1 MTTGT
6 MDPRPGPSTAHRDT
20 HIRKTRP
27 APSTPGEARRTGTG
41 GVAATSFVP
50 RRASPLGIGLRLR
63 LMLTL
68 TAVAM
73 FPIAFVSYVIVRDE
87 VRNVTRSIDFEVHE
101 AALSAQARFTRL
113 LDRRELHALAAA
125 SSPRLQAAIHGHATT
140 SLEQFARRNDLL
152 LEVDGHTY
160 GQRLDHAV
168 KAPVQ
173 LVSGGKAIGSV
184 VAQVPL
190 DDATRRQLSAGDAKD
205 VRLAFVR
212 AGAAPAKDGRG
223 VTLPLAGGTS
233 VRAFLPGGVVSHR
246 RNAAYVRVVEAGL
259 LALAGLMLFTLVLA
273 RPLLRAFR
281 WTEEQASEA
290 RIDALTGLA
299 NRRALEEILAAE
311 ISRAHRFAHQLA
323 VVLLDLDRF
332 KEINDSFGHAAGD
345 VMLRAVSRLLIS
357 LARQG
362 DTVVRWGGEE
372 FVVVLPETD
381 LAGAQ
386 RFAERLRR
394 TIEAQQVGDM
404 RTSASCGVATMLPDD
419 TVEALLGAA
428 DQALYQAKSNGRNRT
443 ESAVRGPR
451 PAAA

>member
-1 MTTGT
+1 
-6 MDPRPGPSTAHRDT
+6 
-20 HIRKTRP
+20 
-27 APSTPGEARRTGTG
+27 
-41 GVAATSFVP
+41 
-50 RRASPLGIGLRLR
+50 
-63 LMLTL
+63 MLTL
-68 TAVAM
+68 TAVAI

-87 VRNVTRSIDFEVHE
+87 VRNVTRSIDFEVHD

-113 LDRRELHALAAA
+113 RDRRELQALGAA
-125 SSPRLQAAIHGHATT
+125 SSPTLQAAIRSGATA
-140 SLEQFARRNDLL
+140 SLERFARRNGLL
-152 LEVDGHTY
+152 LEVDGHRY
-160 GQRLDHAV
+160 GRRLQHAV
-168 KAPVQ
+168 TAPVQ
-173 LVSGGKAIGSV
+173 LVSGGKPIGSV
-184 VAQVPL
+184 VAQVAL
-190 DDATRRQLSAGDAKD
+190 DSATLRQLSAGAARG
-205 VRLAFVR
+205 VRLTFVTN
-212 AGAAPAKDGRG
+212 GGAPAKKGRG
-223 VTLPLAGGTS
+223 ITLPLAKGAV
-233 VRAFLPGGVVSHR
+233 VRAYLPSRIESHR
-246 RNAAYVRVVEAGL
+246 RNAAYERVAEAGL
-259 LALAGLMLFTLVLA
+259 LALVALMLLTLVLA

-332 KEINDSFGHAAGD
+332 KEINDSFGHGAGD
-345 VMLRAVSRLLIS
+345 VMLRAVSRLLTS

-362 DTVVRWGGEE
+362 DTVARWGGEE

-381 LAGAQ
+381 LVGAR

-394 TIEAQQVGDM
+394 TIEAHSVGDM
-404 RTSASCGVATMLPDD
+404 KTSASCGVATMLPEDN
-419 TVEALLGAA
+419 VEELLAAA

>member
-1 MTTGT
+1 M
-6 MDPRPGPSTAHRDT
+6 PRQ
-20 HIRKTRP
+20 
-27 APSTPGEARRTGTG
+27 
-41 GVAATSFVP
+41 
-50 RRASPLGIGLRLR
+50 ASPLGLGLRLR

-68 TAVAM
+68 TAIAI
-73 FPIAFVSYVIVRDE
+73 FPIACVSYVIVRDE
-87 VRNVTRSIDFEVHE
+87 ARNVTRNIDFEVHD
-101 AALSAQARFTRL
+101 AAQNAQARFTRL
-113 LDRRELHALAAA
+113 LDRRQLQAVAAA
-125 SSPRLQAAIHGHATT
+125 SSLGLQAAISRHDTK
-140 SLEQFARRNDLL
+140 SLERIARRSAAA
-152 LEVDGHTY
+152 T
-160 GQRLDHAV
+160 R
-168 KAPVQ
+168 VQ
-173 LVSGGKAIGSV
+173 LVTHGVGIGWV
-184 VAQVPL
+184 VAQLPV
-190 DDATRRQLSAGDAKD
+190 DAATLRALSAGAANG
-205 VRLAFVR
+205 VQLVFVHPGGSR
-212 AGAAPAKDGRG
+212 PIPAGRG
-223 VTLPLAGGTS
+223 VTQQLTRQVD
-233 VRAFLPGGVVSHR
+233 VRAYLPSAIEAHR
-246 RNAAYVRVVEAGL
+246 KHAAYLRVAEAGL
-259 LALAGLMLFTLVLA
+259 LALVALMILTLVLT

-345 VMLRAVSRLLIS
+345 VMLRAVSRLLTS

-362 DTVVRWGGEE
+362 DTVARWGGEE
-372 FVVVLPETD
+372 FVVILPETD

-394 TIEAQQVGDM
+394 TIEAHAVGDM
-404 RTSASCGVATMLPDD
+404 KTSASCGVATMLPEDS
-419 TVEALLGAA
+419 VEELLGAA